1 MKIIHKDGFTE
12 EERNSYKTIIF
23 NNTVSAMRTLIS
35 AARDLGVTI
44 ENQVTTFRKVHR
56 PIVRMLQIV

>member
-23 NNTVSAMRTLIS
+23 NNTVSAMRTLVS
-35 AARDLGVTI
+35 AARDLGITI
-44 ENQVTTFRKVHR
+44 ENQVSFF
-56 PIVRMLQIV
+56 LDFL